1 MVAEH
6 ARKAEALRRGTI
18 VVGWRLSKGKAVA
31 YVRVL
36 AVVPAFNEEDV
47 ILQTLATLSHTCP
60 EVEILV
66 VNDGSA
72 DSTAALVQGAGY
84 HCVSLPVNCGLSCA
98 FATGVRYAR
107 ARGFD
112 AVCQFDADGQH
123 DARYLPRMVAAMEAD
138 DMDVVIASRKLGEEA
153 QGVRGAR
160 GLGSS
165 LISALIHLTT
175 GVRITDPTSGY
186 RLFSARLFDAF
197 ADGFDVGPEPDSL
210 AWLIR
215 QGARVEEVPCT
226 MAERQGGR
234 SYLSGLT
241 SIAYMVRTCLNIVVF
256 QWIRR

>member
-1 MVAEH
+1 M
-6 ARKAEALRRGTI
+6 
-18 VVGWRLSKGKAVA
+18 
-31 YVRVL
+31 RVL
-36 AVVPAFNEEDV
+36 AVVPAFNEEAV
-47 ILQTLATLSHTCP
+47 ILTTLAELAATCP

-72 DSTAALVQGAGY
+72 DATAALATSAGY

-107 ARGFD
+107 AHGFD

-123 DARYLPRMVAAMEAD
+123 EARYLPTMIRAMEAD
-138 DMDVVIASRKLGEEA
+138 DADVVIASRKLGANA
-153 QGVRGAR
+153 QGVSGAR

-165 LISALIHLTT
+165 LISSLIRLTT
-175 GVRITDPTSGY
+175 GVRINDPTSGY
-186 RLFSARLFDAF
+186 RLFGARLFDAF
-197 ADGFDVGPEPDSL
+197 ADGFDIGPEPDAL

-215 QGARVEEVPCT
+215 QGARVEEIPCT

-241 SIAYMVRTCLNIVVF
+241 SIAYMVRTCLNILVF